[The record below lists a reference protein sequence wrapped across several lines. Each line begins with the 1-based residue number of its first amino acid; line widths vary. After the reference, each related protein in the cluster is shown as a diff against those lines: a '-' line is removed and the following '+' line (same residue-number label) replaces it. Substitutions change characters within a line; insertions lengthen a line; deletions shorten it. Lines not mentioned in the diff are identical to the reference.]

1 MNLFICQWYLIYQQ
15 ITSINQSIWSKLIK
29 QFNTTNIHQYSLL
42 FFNLF
47 PTISSQNSIENQTIN
62 NRWKSSDFWLNKPID
77 RNNKIVQEHFL
88 FYLLSQINAKQ
99 SNCLIQTT
107 LLQSIIQNNPT
118 ITKIAT
124 ISLKRTRESS
134 NKTKRTNKK

>member
-99 SNCLIQTT
+99 SKCLIQTT
-107 LLQSIIQNNPT
+107 LLQSIIQNNPI

-134 NKTKRTNKK
+134 NKTKMN

>member
-1 MNLFICQWYLIYQQ
+1 MNEFVHLSMIFNLS
-15 ITSINQSIWSKLIK
+15 TNHFNQSIWSKLIK

-134 NKTKRTNKK
+134 NKTKMN

>member
-99 SNCLIQTT
+99 SKCLIQTT

-134 NKTKRTNKK
+134 NKTKMN

>member
-134 NKTKRTNKK
+134 NKTKMN

>member
-1 MNLFICQWYLIYQQ
+1 MNLFICQRYLIHQQ

-99 SNCLIQTT
+99 SKCLIQTT
-107 LLQSIIQNNPT
+107 LLQSIIQNNPI

-134 NKTKRTNKK
+134 NKTKMN